1 MVRDYSIDSVK
12 GVCLL
17 HMFVLHIFIISLI
30 PQHYNLTLFIS
41 S

>member
-1 MVRDYSIDSVK
+1 MIKKQSKDPKTQRLIIPRNYT
-12 GVCLL
+12 
-17 HMFVLHIFIISLI
+17 FFISLI